1 MSNNNEEQN
10 NESEVDINDV
20 TALNRALDEEKEK
33 AENYLA
39 NWQRAQADFTNYKR
53 RSEQE
58 KEELVKF
65 TKAQVMTGLL
75 PVLDDM
81 ERALESIE
89 PRIAESS
96 WVEGIRL
103 IERKLRA
110 SLEAQGLSLIQALGE
125 TFDPNFH
132 EAAGHSKGKEGIV
145 VLELQKGY
153 MLYDRVLRPSM
164 VIVGN
169 GETEE
174 D

>member
-1 MSNNNEEQN
+1 
-10 NESEVDINDV
+10 
-20 TALNRALDEEKEK
+20 TALNHALDEEKEK

-58 KEELVKF
+58 KEELSRF

-75 PVLDDM
+75 SVLDDM
-81 ERALESIE
+81 ERALESIA
-89 PRIAESS
+89 PQMAESS

-103 IERKLRA
+103 IERKLRT
-110 SLEAQGLSLIQALGE
+110 SLESQGLSLIQALGE

-132 EAAGHSKGKEGIV
+132 QAAGHSKGEEGIV

-169 GETEE
+169 GEAEQA
-174 D
+174 

>member
-1 MSNNNEEQN
+1 MSNEEQN
-10 NESEVDINDV
+10 DRDEVDINDI

-58 KEELVKF
+58 KEELTRF

-75 PVLDDM
+75 SVLDDM

-89 PRIAESS
+89 PEMAESS

-103 IERKLRA
+103 IERKLRT
-110 SLEAQGLSLIQALGE
+110 SLETQGLSLIQALGE

-132 EAAGHSKGKEGIV
+132 EAAGHSKGEEGIV

-174 D
+174 E

>member
-1 MSNNNEEQN
+1 MSNVEQN
-10 NESEVDINDV
+10 DRDEVDTNDV

-58 KEELVKF
+58 KEELSRF

-75 PVLDDM
+75 SVLDDM

-89 PRIAESS
+89 PRMAESS

-103 IERKLRA
+103 IERKLRT
-110 SLEAQGLSLIQALGE
+110 SLETQGLSLIQALGE

-132 EAAGHSKGKEGIV
+132 EAAGHSKGEEGIV

-174 D
+174 